1 MAKRFT
7 ENAQKII
14 LIAQEE
20 AKRLNHDYVGTEHIL
35 LGLSAIDG
43 TVSHK
48 ILSGMGVTFR
58 KVRQEIEKM
67 VGIGD
72 TIMLLGEIPFTPRAK
87 AVLEFSVEESQILGT
102 EHIGTEHI
110 LLGLIREEE
119 GMASKIL
126 ENLGLSLPA
135 LREAVLNFLG
145 NANPE
150 ELSEKNT
157 ESAQEI
163 NLSSFTSSEEK
174 TSKSGINKKSK
185 TPTLDEY
192 TRDLT
197 RLATQHKLD
206 PVIGREEEIER
217 VVQILARRTKN
228 NPVLIG
234 EPGVGKTA
242 IVEGLAQKI
251 ARGEISDLL
260 SGKRLLAL
268 DMASVIAGTKYR
280 GEFEQRLKNIID
292 EMAAAQ
298 DAIIFIDELHTI
310 IGAGAAEGSMDA
322 SNMLKPALARGEV
335 QCIGATTFDEY
346 RKYVETD
353 TALERR
359 FQPVVIEPP
368 DLEETVSILNGVRA
382 KYEQHHKV
390 KYTDGAV
397 RAAAAISD
405 RYISDRALPDKA
417 LDLFDEAGARAR
429 LKNAVLPP
437 EIKQK
442 QAEYNQAI
450 LEKDEAL
457 SNKEFEKA
465 AAAKDTEDRL
475 KAYIDNLK
483 AKWQE
488 EHAKNVPEVTEEDIA
503 LVASKW
509 TGIPVTR
516 LTQSE
521 TDKILHMEEHLHE
534 HIIGQ
539 DDAVRVVS
547 QAIRRNRTGLGNPH
561 RPIGGFLFL
570 GPTGV
575 GKTELAKSLATF
587 LFGDE
592 EAMIRLD
599 MSEYMEK
606 FAVSRLIGAPPGY
619 VGYEEGGQL
628 TEAVRRRPYSVV
640 VLDELEKAHP
650 DIYNIL
656 LQVLD
661 EGALS
666 DNLGH
671 KVSFKNCV
679 VIMTSNVG
687 AREITNKGSQLGF
700 AARQSEEE
708 EYQDM
713 RKNVMEEVKKTFN
726 PEFINRIDEIVVF
739 HSLSKDNIGAI
750 LDLALKEVDDK
761 LTEKELTLELTPEAK
776 DFLVE
781 KGFDVKFGARP
792 LLRTLQREL
801 EDPLAENILINQYAA
816 GTKIIVHFNK
826 ETGKLTFS
834 GAGTKSKRKQTAHI

>member
-1 MAKRFT
+1 MPKRFT

-35 LGLSAIDG
+35 LGLAAIDG
-43 TVSHK
+43 TVSNK
-48 ILSGMGVTFR
+48 ILTGLGVTFR
-58 KVRQEIEKM
+58 KVRLEIEKM

-87 AVLEFSVEESQILGT
+87 KVLEFSVEESQLLGT
-102 EHIGTEHI
+102 QHIGTEHI

-119 GMASKIL
+119 GMACKIL
-126 ENLGLSLPA
+126 ENLGLNLTHVRDSI
-135 LREAVLNFLG
+135 LNYIGDAEPGDLTEDLS
-145 NANPE
+145 ADNPE
-150 ELSEKNT
+150 ETARETSR
-157 ESAQEI
+157 SAQ
-163 NLSSFTSSEEK
+163 TK
-174 TSKSGINKKSK
+174 KKSK

-197 RLATQHKLD
+197 ALAKNNALD
-206 PVIGREEEIER
+206 PVIGRDEEIER
-217 VVQILARRTKN
+217 LVQILARRTKN
-228 NPVLIG
+228 NPVLLG

-251 ARGEISDLL
+251 ARGEISDVLN
-260 SGKRLLAL
+260 GKRLLAL
-268 DMASVIAGTKYR
+268 DLASVVAGTKYR

-292 EMAAAQ
+292 EIAAAK

-310 IGAGAAEGSMDA
+310 IGAGAAEGSIDA

-346 RKYVETD
+346 RKYIETD

-359 FQPVVIEPP
+359 FQPITVDPP
-368 DLEETVSILNGVRA
+368 DVEQTITILKGIRA

-390 KYTDGAV
+390 KYADDAL
-397 RAAAAISD
+397 RAAAAIAD
-405 RYISDRALPDKA
+405 RYITDRAMPDKA
-417 LDLFDEAGARAR
+417 IDLFDEAGARAR

-437 EIKQK
+437 EIKEKQK
-442 QAEYNQAI
+442 EYNQAVE
-450 LEKDEAL
+450 EKDQAL
-457 SNKEFEKA
+457 ANKEFEKA
-465 AAAKDTEDRL
+465 AEAKDTEDRL
-475 KAYIDNLK
+475 KNYIDHLK
-483 AKWQE
+483 KKWQE
-488 EHAKNVPEVTEEDIA
+488 EREQKQPEVTKEDIA

-534 HIIGQ
+534 RIIGQ
-539 DDAVRVVS
+539 EEAVRAVS
-547 QAIRRNRTGLGNPH
+547 QAIRRNRTGLGNPN

-575 GKTELAKSLATF
+575 GKTELAKSLASF

-592 EAMIRLD
+592 DAMIRLD

-661 EGALS
+661 EGYLS
-666 DNLGH
+666 DTLGH

-687 AREITNKGSQLGF
+687 AREITNKGSNLGF
-700 AARQSEEE
+700 AAKTTEEQQ
-708 EYQDM
+708 YQDM
-713 RKNVMEEVKKTFN
+713 RQGVMDEVKKTFN

-739 HSLSKDNIGAI
+739 HALTKENIAQI
-750 LDLALKEVDDK
+750 LDLALEEVDDK
-761 LTEKELTLELTPEAK
+761 LANKELELELTDSAK
-776 DFLVE
+776 NYLIE
-781 KGFDVKFGARP
+781 RGFDAKYGARP

-801 EDPLAENILINQYAA
+801 EDPLAENILTSRYAP
-816 GTKIIVHFNK
+816 GTVIRVDLNK
-826 ETGKLTFS
+826 DTQKLTFS
-834 GAGTKSKRKQTAHI
+834 NAASKPKNAVAI

>member
-1 MAKRFT
+1 MPKRFT

-35 LGLSAIDG
+35 LGLAAIDG
-43 TVSHK
+43 TVSNK
-48 ILSGMGVTFR
+48 ILTGLGVTFR
-58 KVRQEIEKM
+58 KVRLEIEKM

-87 AVLEFSVEESQILGT
+87 KVLEFSVEESQLLGM

-119 GMASKIL
+119 GMACKIL
-126 ENLGLSLPA
+126 ENLGLNLTHVRDSILNYIGDAEPGDLTEDLSSA
-135 LREAVLNFLG
+135 NAEDTVRETNR
-145 NANPE
+145 
-150 ELSEKNT
+150 
-157 ESAQEI
+157 SAQ
-163 NLSSFTSSEEK
+163 TK
-174 TSKSGINKKSK
+174 KKSK

-197 RLATQHKLD
+197 ALAKNNALD

-217 VVQILARRTKN
+217 LVQILARRTKN
-228 NPVLIG
+228 NPVLLG

-251 ARGEISDLL
+251 ARGEISDVLN
-260 SGKRLLAL
+260 GKRLLAL
-268 DMASVIAGTKYR
+268 DLASVVAGTKYR

-292 EMAAAQ
+292 EIAAAK

-310 IGAGAAEGSMDA
+310 IGAGAAEGSIDA

-346 RKYVETD
+346 RKYIETD

-359 FQPVVIEPP
+359 FQPITVDPP
-368 DLEETVSILNGVRA
+368 DVEQTITILKGIRA

-390 KYTDGAV
+390 KYTNDALQ
-397 RAAAAISD
+397 AAAAIAD
-405 RYISDRALPDKA
+405 RYITDRAMPDKA
-417 LDLFDEAGARAR
+417 NDLFDEAGARAR

-437 EIKQK
+437 EITEKQK
-442 QAEYNQAI
+442 EYAQAVE
-450 LEKDEAL
+450 EKDQAL
-457 SNKEFEKA
+457 ANKEFEKA

-475 KAYIDNLK
+475 KNYIDHLK
-483 AKWQE
+483 KKWQE
-488 EHAKNVPEVTEEDIA
+488 EREQKQPEVTKEDIA

-534 HIIGQ
+534 RIIGQ
-539 DDAVRVVS
+539 EEAVRAVS
-547 QAIRRNRTGLGNPH
+547 QAIRRNRTGLGNPN

-575 GKTELAKSLATF
+575 GKTELAKSLASF

-592 EAMIRLD
+592 DAMIRLD

-661 EGALS
+661 EGYLS
-666 DNLGH
+666 DTLGH

-687 AREITNKGSQLGF
+687 AREITNKGSNLGF
-700 AARQSEEE
+700 AAKTTEEQQ
-708 EYQDM
+708 YQDM
-713 RKNVMEEVKKTFN
+713 RQGVMDEVKKTFN

-739 HSLSKDNIGAI
+739 HALTKENIAQI
-750 LDLALKEVDDK
+750 LDLALEEVDDK
-761 LTEKELTLELTPEAK
+761 LANKELELELTDSAK
-776 DFLVE
+776 NYLIE
-781 KGFDVKFGARP
+781 RGFDAKYGARP

-801 EDPLAENILINQYAA
+801 EDPLAENILISRYAP
-816 GTKIIVHFNK
+816 GTVIRVDLNK
-826 ETGKLTFS
+826 DTQKLTFS
-834 GAGTKSKRKQTAHI
+834 NAASKPKNAVAI

>member
-7 ENAQKII
+7 ENAQKVI
-14 LIAQEE
+14 LVAQEE

-35 LGLSAIDG
+35 LGLSALEG
-43 TVSHK
+43 TVSNK
-48 ILSGMGVTFR
+48 ILSGLGVTFR

-72 TIMLLGEIPFTPRAK
+72 AIMLLGEIPFTPRAK
-87 AVLEFSVEESQILGT
+87 KVLEFAVEESQLLDT
-102 EHIGTEHI
+102 DHIGTEHI

-119 GMASKIL
+119 GMAGKIL
-126 ENLGLSLPA
+126 ENLGLRLDTV
-135 LREAVLNFLG
+135 RDTVLNYIGDADEAINEDAPL
-145 NANPE
+145 PKDL
-150 ELSEKNT
+150 ELNL
-157 ESAQEI
+157 AQRRQET
-163 NLSSFTSSEEK
+163 NE
-174 TSKSGINKKSK
+174 KKSK

-197 RLATQHKLD
+197 KLAAQHRLD

-217 VVQILARRTKN
+217 LVQILARRTKN

-251 ARGEISDLL
+251 ASGEISDVL
-260 SGKRLLAL
+260 SNKRLLAL
-268 DMASVIAGTKYR
+268 DLASVVAGTKYR

-292 EMAAAQ
+292 ELAASQ
-298 DAIIFIDELHTI
+298 DAIVFIDELHTI
-310 IGAGAAEGSMDA
+310 IGAGAAEGSIDA

-346 RKYVETD
+346 RKYIEAD

-359 FQPVVIEPP
+359 FQPVVADPP
-368 DLEETVSILNGVRA
+368 DVDETIAILKGVRA
-382 KYEQHHKV
+382 KYEAHHKV
-390 KYTDGAV
+390 HYTDGAI
-397 RAAAAISD
+397 RAAATLAD
-405 RYISDRALPDKA
+405 RYITDRAMPDKA
-417 LDLFDEAGARAR
+417 LDLFDEAGARTR
-429 LKNAVLPP
+429 LKNATLPP

-442 QAEYNQAI
+442 QQEYNQAVQ
-450 LEKDEAL
+450 EKDEAL

-465 AAAKDTEDRL
+465 SAAKDTEARL
-475 KAYIDNLK
+475 KDYIEILK
-483 AKWQE
+483 QE
-488 EHAKNVPEVTEEDIA
+488 WHKKHDREVPQVTEEDIA

-521 TDKILHMEEHLHE
+521 TDKILHMEQHLHE
-534 HIIGQ
+534 RIIGQ
-539 DDAVRVVS
+539 DDAVRAVS

-592 EAMIRLD
+592 DAMIRLD

-679 VIMTSNVG
+679 IIMTSNVG
-687 AREITNKGSQLGF
+687 AREITNKGNTLGF
-700 AARQSEEE
+700 AAQHSPEE
-708 EYQDM
+708 EYRDM

-739 HSLSKDNIGAI
+739 HSLSKENIGAI

-761 LTEKELTLELTPEAK
+761 LAERELALELTPAAK

-801 EDPLAENILINQYAA
+801 EDPLAENILVNRYPAH
-816 GTKIIVHFNK
+816 TKIIVDFNK
-826 ETGKLTFS
+826 DAENLSFR
-834 GAGTKSKRKQTAHI
+834 GAAVEQKTPVTI

>member
-1 MAKRFT
+1 MVKRFT

-48 ILSGMGVTFR
+48 VLSGLGVTFR

-67 VGIGD
+67 VGVGD

-87 AVLEFSVEESQILGT
+87 AVLEYSVEESQILGT
-102 EHIGTEHI
+102 DHIGTEHV
-110 LLGLIREEE
+110 LLGLVREEE

-126 ENLGLSLPA
+126 ENLGLTLDMV
-135 LREAVLNFLG
+135 RDGVLDFLG
-145 NANPE
+145 NATPE
-150 ELSEKNT
+150 DLAEK
-157 ESAQEI
+157 SIHGPQEI
-163 NLSSFTSSEEK
+163 NLTAAKQEEK
-174 TSKSGINKKSK
+174 VVAPAAQKSK

-197 RLATQHKLD
+197 RLAAQQKLD

-280 GEFEQRLKNIID
+280 GEFEQRLKTIID
-292 EMAAAQ
+292 ELSAAQ

-310 IGAGAAEGSMDA
+310 IGAGAAEGSIDA

-359 FQPVVIEPP
+359 FQPVVVDPP
-368 DLEETVSILNGVRA
+368 DLEETISILQGIRP
-382 KYEQHHKV
+382 KYEQYHKV
-390 KYTDGAV
+390 TYEDSAI

-405 RYISDRALPDKA
+405 RYITDRSLPDKA

-442 QAEYNQAI
+442 QAAYNQAI
-450 LEKDEAL
+450 LDKEEAMGK
-457 SNKEFEKA
+457 KEFEKA
-465 AAAKDTEDRL
+465 AAAKETEDRL
-475 KAYIDNLK
+475 KAELEQLK
-483 AKWQE
+483 QKWQE
-488 EHAKNVPEVTEEDIA
+488 EKEKNVPQVTEEDIA

-516 LTQSE
+516 MTQSE
-521 TDKILHMEEHLHE
+521 TDKILHMEELLHE
-534 HIIGQ
+534 RIIGQ

-739 HSLSKDNIGAI
+739 HSLTKENIGNI
-750 LDLALKEVDDK
+750 LDLALKEVDEK
-761 LTEKELTLELTPEAK
+761 LAEKGMTLQLTAAAK
-776 DFLVE
+776 DFLIE

-801 EDPLAENILINQYAA
+801 EDPLAEHILVSRYAA
-816 GTKIIVHFNK
+816 GTKIMVDFNK
-826 ETGKLTFS
+826 ETGKLTFA
-834 GAGTKSKRKQTAHI
+834 GAGIKSKTKQTANV

>member
-48 ILSGMGVTFR
+48 ILSGLGVTFR

-110 LLGLIREEE
+110 LLGLIHEEE
-119 GMASKIL
+119 GMAGKIL

-135 LREAVLNFLG
+135 IREAVLTFLG
-145 NANPE
+145 NANADD
-150 ELSEKNT
+150 LAEKNT
-157 ESAQEI
+157 AAAQEI
-163 NLSSFTSSEEK
+163 NLAPFAKQENK
-174 TSKSGINKKSK
+174 TNTNKKSK

-197 RLATQHKLD
+197 QLAAQHKLD

-368 DLEETVSILNGVRA
+368 DVDETVAILKGVRA
-382 KYEQHHKV
+382 KYETHHKV
-390 KYTDGAV
+390 KYTDGAIM
-397 RAAAAISD
+397 AAASISD

-429 LKNAVLPP
+429 LKNSILPP

-457 SNKEFEKA
+457 ANKEFEKA

-475 KAYIDNLK
+475 KNYIDHLK
-483 AKWQE
+483 EEWQK
-488 EHAKNVPEVTEEDIA
+488 EHGKTVPEVTEEDIA

-516 LTQSE
+516 MTQSE
-521 TDKILHMEEHLHE
+521 TEKILHMEELLHE
-534 HIIGQ
+534 RIIGQ

-547 QAIRRNRTGLGNPH
+547 QAIRRNRTGLGNPN

-575 GKTELAKSLATF
+575 GKTELAKSLAMF

-592 EAMIRLD
+592 DAMIRLD

-679 VIMTSNVG
+679 IIMTSNVG

-700 AARQSEEE
+700 AARQSAED

-713 RKNVMEEVKKTFN
+713 RQNVMDEVKKTFN

-739 HSLSKDNIGAI
+739 HSLNKENIGAI
-750 LDLALKEVDDK
+750 LDLGLKEVSRKLADK
-761 LTEKELTLELTPEAK
+761 QLTLELTQAAK

-781 KGFDVKFGARP
+781 RGFDEKFGARP

-801 EDPLAENILINQYAA
+801 EDPLAENILKSHYAA
-816 GTKIIVHFNK
+816 GTKIIVDLDK
-826 ETGKLTFS
+826 DARKLSFA
-834 GAGTKSKRKQTAHI
+834 GAKVKRKQPVNA

>member
-35 LGLSAIDG
+35 LGLTSLDG
-43 TVSHK
+43 TVSNK
-48 ILSGMGVTFR
+48 ILSSLGITFR
-58 KVRQEIEKM
+58 KVRLEIEKM
-67 VGIGD
+67 VGVGD
-72 TIMLLGEIPFTPRAK
+72 AVMLLGEIPFTPRAK
-87 AVLEFSVEESQILGT
+87 KVLEFAVEESQSLGT

-110 LLGLIREEE
+110 LLGLVREEE
-119 GMASKIL
+119 GMAGTIL
-126 ENLGLSLPA
+126 QNLNVTLNA
-135 LREAVLNFLG
+135 VRESTLNFLEG
-145 NANPE
+145 AQPADLKEEISHSHFEPE
-150 ELSEKNT
+150 EEDDEEEEEDFSAVSPEKP
-157 ESAQEI
+157 A
-163 NLSSFTSSEEK
+163 
-174 TSKSGINKKSK
+174 KSK

-197 RLATQHKLD
+197 ALAEKGALD
-206 PVIGREEEIER
+206 PVIGREDEIER
-217 VVQILARRTKN
+217 LVQILARRTKN

-242 IVEGLAQKI
+242 IVEGLAQKM
-251 ARGEISDLL
+251 AAGDISDVL
-260 SGKRLLAL
+260 SGKRLLGL
-268 DMASVIAGTKYR
+268 DLASVVAGTKYR

-292 EMAAAQ
+292 EAAS
-298 DAIIFIDELHTI
+298 DGNSIIFIDELHTL

-322 SNMLKPALARGEV
+322 SNMLKPALARGEI

-346 RKYVETD
+346 RKYIESD
-353 TALERR
+353 TAFERR
-359 FQPVVIEPP
+359 FQPVTVEPP
-368 DLEETVSILNGVRA
+368 DVEQTITILTGIRP
-382 KYEQHHKV
+382 KFEDHHKV
-390 KYTDGAV
+390 FFTDEAV
-397 RAAAAISD
+397 RAAATIAD
-405 RYISDRALPDKA
+405 RYITDRAMPDKA
-417 LDLFDEAGARAR
+417 IDLFDEAGARAR
-429 LKNAVLPP
+429 LKNSAMPADVRDQQRKYQAAV
-437 EIKQK
+437 
-442 QAEYNQAI
+442 AEKENAI
-450 LEKDEAL
+450 RK
-457 SNKEFEKA
+457 KEFEKA
-465 AAAKDTEDRL
+465 AQL
-475 KAYIDNLK
+475 KNEEETLK
-483 AKWQE
+483 KQLDELKTKWQE
-488 EHAKNVPEVTEEDIA
+488 ERNARRVEVTEEDIA
-503 LVASKW
+503 IVASKW

-521 TDKILHMEEHLHE
+521 TDKILHMEEHLHKR
-534 HIIGQ
+534 IIGQ
-539 DDAVRVVS
+539 EEAVRAIS
-547 QAIRRNRTGLGNPH
+547 QSIRRNRTGLGNPH

-661 EGALS
+661 EGALT

-679 VIMTSNVG
+679 IIMTSNVG
-687 AREITNKGSQLGF
+687 AREITNKGNSLGF
-700 AARQSEEE
+700 TATASAEQQHAEMRQH
-708 EYQDM
+708 
-713 RKNVMEEVKKTFN
+713 VMDEVKKTFN

-739 HSLSKDNIGAI
+739 HSLGKQHIAEI
-750 LDLALKEVDDK
+750 LDLLLGKVESKLDDRG
-761 LTEKELTLELTPEAK
+761 LTLQLTQEAK
-776 DFLVE
+776 DFLIAQ
-781 KGFDVKFGARP
+781 GFDEKYGARP
-792 LLRTLQREL
+792 LLRTLQRLL
-801 EDPLAENILINQYAA
+801 EDPLAENILLNQYPA
-816 GTKIIVHFNK
+816 GTQIIVNLEK
-826 ETGKLTFS
+826 ETNRLSF
-834 GAGTKSKRKQTAHI
+834 ACAAVQEPAAA

>member
-48 ILSGMGVTFR
+48 VLSGLGITFR

-87 AVLEFSVEESQILGT
+87 AVLEFSVEESQVLGT

-110 LLGLIREEE
+110 LLGLVREEE
-119 GMASKIL
+119 GMAAKIL
-126 ENLGLSLPA
+126 ENLGQKLSSV
-135 LREAVLNFLG
+135 REAVLTFLG
-145 NANPE
+145 NASE
-150 ELSEKNT
+150 EDIAEKST
-157 ESAQEI
+157 ETSQEI
-163 NLSSFTSSEEK
+163 NMPSWAKSDEK
-174 TSKSGINKKSK
+174 PANKSNKKSK

-197 RLATQHKLD
+197 RLAAQHKLD

-242 IVEGLAQKI
+242 IVEGLAEKI

-260 SGKRLLAL
+260 AGKRLLAL

-292 EMAAAQ
+292 EMAEAQ

-368 DLEETVSILNGVRA
+368 DVEETISILKGVRA
-382 KYEQHHKV
+382 KYEEHHKV
-390 KYTDGAV
+390 KFTDDAI

-405 RYISDRALPDKA
+405 RYISDRVLPDKA

-429 LKNAVLPP
+429 LKHAILPP
-437 EIKQK
+437 EIRQK
-442 QAEYNQAI
+442 QAEYNQAV
-450 LEKDEAL
+450 LEKEEAL
-457 SNKEFEKA
+457 SRKEFEKA
-465 AAAKDTEDRL
+465 AAAKDTEERL
-475 KAYIDNLK
+475 KEYIDHLK
-483 AKWQE
+483 KEWQE
-488 EHAKNVPEVTEEDIA
+488 KNANNVPEVTQEDIA

-516 LTQSE
+516 MTQSE
-521 TDKILHMEEHLHE
+521 TDKILHMEERLHE
-534 HIIGQ
+534 RIIGQ

-547 QAIRRNRTGLGNPH
+547 QAIRRNRTGLGNPN

-575 GKTELAKSLATF
+575 GKTELAKSLAMF

-679 VIMTSNVG
+679 IIMTSNVG
-687 AREITNKGSQLGF
+687 AREITNKGNQLGF
-700 AARQSEEE
+700 AAHQSAEQD
-708 EYQDM
+708 YQDM
-713 RKNVMEEVKKTFN
+713 RQNVMDEVKKTFN

-739 HSLSKDNIGAI
+739 HALSRENIGAI
-750 LDLALKEVDDK
+750 LDLALKEVNDK
-761 LTEKELTLELTPEAK
+761 LAEKELSLELTEDAK
-776 DFLVE
+776 NFLVE
-781 KGFDVKFGARP
+781 KGFDEKFGARP
-792 LLRTLQREL
+792 LLRTIQREL
-801 EDPLAENILINQYAA
+801 EDPLAENILVSRYPAH
-816 GTKIIVHFNK
+816 TKIVVNFNK
-826 ETGKLTFS
+826 ETRQLTFA
-834 GAGTKSKRKQTAHI
+834 GAKTKELVNA

>member
-1 MAKRFT
+1 MPKRFT

-35 LGLSAIDG
+35 LGLAAIDG
-43 TVSHK
+43 TVSNK
-48 ILSGMGVTFR
+48 ILTGLGVTFR
-58 KVRQEIEKM
+58 KVRLEIEKM

-87 AVLEFSVEESQILGT
+87 KVLEFSVEESQLLGT
-102 EHIGTEHI
+102 QHIGTEHI

-119 GMASKIL
+119 GMACKIL
-126 ENLGLSLPA
+126 ENLGLNLTHVRDSI
-135 LREAVLNFLG
+135 LNYIGDAEPGDLTEDLS
-145 NANPE
+145 ADNPE
-150 ELSEKNT
+150 ETARETSR
-157 ESAQEI
+157 SAQ
-163 NLSSFTSSEEK
+163 TK
-174 TSKSGINKKSK
+174 KKSK

-197 RLATQHKLD
+197 VLAKNNALD
-206 PVIGREEEIER
+206 PVIGRDEEIER
-217 VVQILARRTKN
+217 LVQILARRTKN
-228 NPVLIG
+228 NPVLLG

-251 ARGEISDLL
+251 ARGEISDVLN
-260 SGKRLLAL
+260 GKRLLAL
-268 DMASVIAGTKYR
+268 DLASVVAGTKYR

-292 EMAAAQ
+292 EIAAAK

-310 IGAGAAEGSMDA
+310 IGAGAAEGSIDA

-346 RKYVETD
+346 RKYIETD

-359 FQPVVIEPP
+359 FQPITVDPP
-368 DLEETVSILNGVRA
+368 DVEQTITILKGIRA

-390 KYTDGAV
+390 KYADDAL
-397 RAAAAISD
+397 RAAAAIAD
-405 RYISDRALPDKA
+405 RYITDRAMPDKA
-417 LDLFDEAGARAR
+417 IDLFDEAGARAR

-437 EIKQK
+437 EIKEKQK
-442 QAEYNQAI
+442 EYNQAVE
-450 LEKDEAL
+450 EKDQAL
-457 SNKEFEKA
+457 ANKEFEKA

-475 KAYIDNLK
+475 KNYIDHLK
-483 AKWQE
+483 KKWQE
-488 EHAKNVPEVTEEDIA
+488 EREQKQPEVTKEDIA

-534 HIIGQ
+534 RIIGQ
-539 DDAVRVVS
+539 EEAVRAVS
-547 QAIRRNRTGLGNPH
+547 QAIRRNRTGLGNPN

-575 GKTELAKSLATF
+575 GKTELAKSLASF

-592 EAMIRLD
+592 DAMIRLD

-661 EGALS
+661 EGYLS
-666 DNLGH
+666 DTLGH

-687 AREITNKGSQLGF
+687 AREITNKGSNLGF
-700 AARQSEEE
+700 AAKTTEEQQ
-708 EYQDM
+708 YQDM
-713 RKNVMEEVKKTFN
+713 RQGVMDEVKKTFN

-739 HSLSKDNIGAI
+739 HALTKENIAQI
-750 LDLALKEVDDK
+750 LDLALEEVDDK
-761 LTEKELTLELTPEAK
+761 LANKELELELTDSAK
-776 DFLVE
+776 NYLIE
-781 KGFDVKFGARP
+781 RGFDAKYGARP

-801 EDPLAENILINQYAA
+801 EDPLAENILTSRYAP
-816 GTKIIVHFNK
+816 GTVIRVDLNK
-826 ETGKLTFS
+826 DTQKLTFS
-834 GAGTKSKRKQTAHI
+834 NAASKPKNAVAI

>member
-48 ILSGMGVTFR
+48 ILSGLGVTFR

-110 LLGLIREEE
+110 LLGLIHEEE
-119 GMASKIL
+119 GMAGKIL

-135 LREAVLNFLG
+135 IREAVLTFLG
-145 NANPE
+145 NANAD
-150 ELSEKNT
+150 ELAEKNT
-157 ESAQEI
+157 GAPQEI
-163 NLSSFTSSEEK
+163 NLAPFAKQETK
-174 TSKSGINKKSK
+174 AANANKKSK

-197 RLATQHKLD
+197 QLAAQHKLD

-292 EMAAAQ
+292 EMAASQ

-368 DLEETVSILNGVRA
+368 DVNETVAILKGVRA
-382 KYEQHHKV
+382 KYETHHKV
-390 KYTDGAV
+390 KYTDGAIM
-397 RAAAAISD
+397 AAASISD

-429 LKNAVLPP
+429 LKNSILPP

-442 QAEYNQAI
+442 QAEYNQAV

-457 SNKEFEKA
+457 ANKEFEKA

-475 KAYIDNLK
+475 KNYIDHLK
-483 AKWQE
+483 EEWQE
-488 EHAKNVPEVTEEDIA
+488 KHGKTVPEVTEEDIA

-516 LTQSE
+516 MTQSE
-521 TDKILHMEEHLHE
+521 TEKILHMEELLHE
-534 HIIGQ
+534 RIIGQ

-547 QAIRRNRTGLGNPH
+547 QAIRRNRTGLGNPN

-575 GKTELAKSLATF
+575 GKTELAKSLAMF

-592 EAMIRLD
+592 DAMIRLD

-679 VIMTSNVG
+679 IIMTSNVG

-700 AARQSEEE
+700 AAHQSAED

-713 RKNVMEEVKKTFN
+713 RQNVMDEVKKTFN

-739 HSLSKDNIGAI
+739 HSLNKENIGAI
-750 LDLALKEVDDK
+750 LNLGLKEVGRKLEDK
-761 LTEKELTLELTPEAK
+761 QLTIELTQAAK

-781 KGFDVKFGARP
+781 RGFDEKFGARP

-801 EDPLAENILINQYAA
+801 EDPLAENILKSHYAA
-816 GTKIIVHFNK
+816 GTKIIVDLD
-826 ETGKLTFS
+826 TDTRKLSFA
-834 GAGTKSKRKQTAHI
+834 GAKAKRKQPVNA

>member
-1 MAKRFT
+1 
-7 ENAQKII
+7 
-14 LIAQEE
+14 
-20 AKRLNHDYVGTEHIL
+20 
-35 LGLSAIDG
+35 
-43 TVSHK
+43 
-48 ILSGMGVTFR
+48 
-58 KVRQEIEKM
+58 
-67 VGIGD
+67 
-72 TIMLLGEIPFTPRAK
+72 
-87 AVLEFSVEESQILGT
+87 
-102 EHIGTEHI
+102 
-110 LLGLIREEE
+110 
-119 GMASKIL
+119 
-126 ENLGLSLPA
+126 LP
-135 LREAVLNFLG
+135 
-145 NANPE
+145 
-150 ELSEKNT
+150 
-157 ESAQEI
+157 QEI
-163 NLSSFTSSEEK
+163 NLNSVPK
-174 TSKSGINKKSK
+174 NARPADLKKKSK

-197 RLATQHKLD
+197 LLAAQNKLD

-217 VVQILARRTKN
+217 IVQILARRTKN

-251 ARGEISDLL
+251 ARGEISDVL
-260 SGKRLLAL
+260 SGKRLLGL
-268 DMASVIAGTKYR
+268 DLASVIAGTKYR

-292 EMAAAQ
+292 ELAASQ

-310 IGAGAAEGSMDA
+310 IGAGAAEGSIDA

-346 RKYVETD
+346 RKYIEAD

-359 FQPVVIEPP
+359 FQPVVADPP
-368 DLEETVSILNGVRA
+368 DVEGTITILKGVRG
-382 KYEQHHKV
+382 KYETHHKV

-397 RAAAAISD
+397 RAAAAIAD
-405 RYISDRALPDKA
+405 RYITDRAMPDKA
-417 LDLFDEAGARAR
+417 VDLFDEAGARAR
-429 LKNAVLPP
+429 FKNAILPP

-442 QAEYNQAI
+442 QAEYNQAMQ
-450 LEKDEAL
+450 EKEEAM
-457 SNKEFEKA
+457 SQKEFEKA
-465 AAAKDTEDRL
+465 AAAKDTEERL
-475 KAYIDNLK
+475 KAYIDHLK
-483 AKWQE
+483 QKWQE
-488 EHAKNVPEVTEEDIA
+488 ERSKQVPEVTEEDIA

-521 TDKILHMEEHLHE
+521 TDKILHMEEQLHE
-534 HIIGQ
+534 RIIGQ
-539 DDAVRVVS
+539 DDAVKAIS
-547 QAIRRNRTGLGNPH
+547 QAIRRNRTGLGNPN

-592 EAMIRLD
+592 DAMIRLD

-661 EGALS
+661 EGSLS

-700 AARQSEEE
+700 AAKQSEEE
-708 EYQDM
+708 EYKDM
-713 RKNVMEEVKKTFN
+713 RINVMEEVKKTFN
-726 PEFINRIDEIVVF
+726 QEFINRIDEIVVF
-739 HSLSKDNIGAI
+739 HSLSKQHIGQI
-750 LDLALKEVDDK
+750 LDLALKEVDEK
-761 LTEKELTLELTPEAK
+761 LAEKELSLQLTPEAK
-776 DFLVE
+776 EFLVE

-801 EDPLAENILINQYAA
+801 EDPLAENILINRYPA
-816 GTKIIVHFNK
+816 GAQIIVHLDK
-826 ETGKLTFS
+826 DAGKLTFS
-834 GAGTKSKRKQTAHI
+834 GQTVDKKETVTL

>member
-35 LGLSAIDG
+35 LGLSAIEG
-43 TVSHK
+43 TVSNK
-48 ILSGMGVTFR
+48 ILTGLGVTFR
-58 KVRQEIEKM
+58 KVRLEIEKM

-87 AVLEFSVEESQILGT
+87 KVLEFSVEESQMLGT

-119 GMASKIL
+119 GMAGRIL
-126 ENLGLSLPA
+126 ENLGLKLDTV
-135 LREAVLNFLG
+135 RDAVLNFIGDAEPSDL
-145 NANPE
+145 
-150 ELSEKNT
+150 T
-157 ESAQEI
+157 EDIADIPQEI
-163 NLSSFTSSEEK
+163 NLNAAPKRTREQAD
-174 TSKSGINKKSK
+174 KKPTK

-197 RLATQHKLD
+197 KLAAKNQLD

-217 VVQILARRTKN
+217 LVQILARRTKN

-242 IVEGLAQKI
+242 IVEGLAQKM
-251 ARGEISDLL
+251 ARGEISDIL
-260 SGKRLLAL
+260 SNKRLLAL
-268 DMASVIAGTKYR
+268 DLASVIAGTKYR

-292 EMAAAQ
+292 EMAAAK

-310 IGAGAAEGSMDA
+310 IGAGAAEGSIDA

-346 RKYVETD
+346 RKYIEAD

-359 FQPVVIEPP
+359 FQPVVADPP
-368 DLEETVSILNGVRA
+368 DVDETITILQGIRS

-390 KYTDGAV
+390 KYTDGAL
-397 RAAAAISD
+397 RAAASIAD
-405 RYISDRALPDKA
+405 RYITDRAMPDKA
-417 LDLFDEAGARAR
+417 IDLFDEAGARAR
-429 LKNAVLPP
+429 LKNATLPP

-442 QAEYNQAI
+442 QLEYNQAVQ
-450 LEKDEAL
+450 EKDEAL
-457 SNKEFEKA
+457 ANKEFEKA
-465 AAAKDTEDRL
+465 AAAKDTEERL
-475 KAYIDNLK
+475 RAYVEHLK
-483 AKWQE
+483 QKWHDKHDKE
-488 EHAKNVPEVTEEDIA
+488 VPEVTEEDIA

-521 TDKILHMEEHLHE
+521 TEKILHMEEHLHE
-534 HIIGQ
+534 RIIGQ
-539 DDAVRVVS
+539 DDAVKAVS
-547 QAIRRNRTGLGNPH
+547 LAIRRNRTGLGNPH

-575 GKTELAKSLATF
+575 GKTELAKSLAMF

-592 EAMIRLD
+592 DAMIRLD

-661 EGALS
+661 EGSLS

-687 AREITNKGSQLGF
+687 AREITNKGNTLGF
-700 AARQSEEE
+700 AAHQTEEQ

-739 HSLSKDNIGAI
+739 HSLSKENIGQI
-750 LDLALKEVDDK
+750 LDLALKEVDAK
-761 LTEKELTLELTPEAK
+761 LEERELTLKLTDAAK
-776 DFLVE
+776 NFLVE
-781 KGFDVKFGARP
+781 KGFDIKFGARP

-801 EDPLAENILINQYAA
+801 EDPLAENILVNQYPAH
-816 GTKIIVHFNK
+816 TEIIVDLDKNA
-826 ETGKLTFS
+826 GKLKFS
-834 GAGTKSKRKQTAHI
+834 GAAVKKKTAVAI

>member
-48 ILSGMGVTFR
+48 ILTGLGVTFR

-87 AVLEFSVEESQILGT
+87 KVLELSVEESQVLNT

-110 LLGLIREEE
+110 LLGLVREEE
-119 GMASKIL
+119 GMASRIL
-126 ENLGLSLPA
+126 ENLGLRLEVV
-135 LREAVLNFLG
+135 REAVISFLG
-145 NANPE
+145 EANE
-150 ELSEKNT
+150 DDLKEQTSELP
-157 ESAQEI
+157 QEI
-163 NLSSFTSSEEK
+163 NFDSLPKREQAPQDK
-174 TSKSGINKKSK
+174 KKSK

-197 RLATQHKLD
+197 RLAAQGKLD
-206 PVIGREEEIER
+206 PVIGREDEIER
-217 VVQILARRTKN
+217 IVQILARRSKN

-234 EPGVGKTA
+234 EPGVGKTS

-251 ARGEISDLL
+251 ARGEISDVLAN
-260 SGKRLLAL
+260 KRLLAL
-268 DMASVIAGTKYR
+268 DLASVVAGTKYR

-292 EMAAAQ
+292 ELSASK

-310 IGAGAAEGSMDA
+310 IGAGAAEGSIDA

-346 RKYVETD
+346 RKYIEAD

-359 FQPVVIEPP
+359 FQPVVADPP
-368 DLEETVSILNGVRA
+368 DVDQTITILKGVRSQ
-382 KYEQHHKV
+382 YEAHHKV
-390 KYTDGAV
+390 AYTDGAI
-397 RAAAAISD
+397 RAAAMIAD
-405 RYISDRALPDKA
+405 RYITDRAMPDKA

-442 QAEYNQAI
+442 QMELNQAVQ
-450 LEKDEAL
+450 EKEDAL
-457 SNKEFEKA
+457 SKKEFEKA
-465 AAAKDTEDRL
+465 ANAKETENRL
-475 KAYIDNLK
+475 KDYIAHLK
-483 AKWQE
+483 NKWQE
-488 EHAKNVPEVTEEDIA
+488 ERAKETPQVTEEDIA

-521 TDKILHMEEHLHE
+521 TEKILHMEEHLHKR
-534 HIIGQ
+534 IIGQ
-539 DDAVRVVS
+539 DDAVKVVS

-679 VIMTSNVG
+679 IIMTSNVG
-687 AREITNKGSQLGF
+687 AREITNKGNQLGF
-700 AARQSEEE
+700 AARQSAED
-708 EYQDM
+708 EYKDM
-713 RKNVMEEVKKTFN
+713 RQNVMEEVKKTFN

-739 HSLSKDNIGAI
+739 HSLGKEHIGKI
-750 LDLALKEVDDK
+750 LDLALKNVEDK
-761 LTEKELTLELTPEAK
+761 LTDKELTLELTPAAK
-776 DFLVE
+776 DYLVE

-801 EDPLAENILINQYAA
+801 EDPLAENILINHYAA
-816 GTKIIVHFNK
+816 GTKIMVDLDK
-826 ETGKLTFS
+826 QAGKLSFS
-834 GAGTKSKRKQTAHI
+834 GVATAKEAVRI

>member
-1 MAKRFT
+1 MPKRFT

-35 LGLSAIDG
+35 LGLAAIDG
-43 TVSHK
+43 TVSNK
-48 ILSGMGVTFR
+48 ILTGLGVTFR
-58 KVRQEIEKM
+58 KVRLEIEKM

-87 AVLEFSVEESQILGT
+87 KVLEFSVEESQLLGT
-102 EHIGTEHI
+102 QHIGTEHI

-119 GMASKIL
+119 GMACKIL
-126 ENLGLSLPA
+126 ENLGLNLTHVRDSI
-135 LREAVLNFLG
+135 LNYIGDAEPGDLTEDLS
-145 NANPE
+145 ADSPE
-150 ELSEKNT
+150 ETARETSR
-157 ESAQEI
+157 SAQ
-163 NLSSFTSSEEK
+163 TK
-174 TSKSGINKKSK
+174 KKSK

-197 RLATQHKLD
+197 ALAKNNALD
-206 PVIGREEEIER
+206 PVIGRDEEIER
-217 VVQILARRTKN
+217 LVQILARRTKN
-228 NPVLIG
+228 NPVLLG

-251 ARGEISDLL
+251 ARGEISDVLN
-260 SGKRLLAL
+260 GKRLLAL
-268 DMASVIAGTKYR
+268 DLASVVAGTKYR

-292 EMAAAQ
+292 EIAAAK

-310 IGAGAAEGSMDA
+310 IGAGAAEGSIDA

-346 RKYVETD
+346 RKYIETD

-359 FQPVVIEPP
+359 FQPITVDPP
-368 DLEETVSILNGVRA
+368 DVEQTITILKGIRA

-390 KYTDGAV
+390 KYADDAL
-397 RAAAAISD
+397 RAAAAIAD
-405 RYISDRALPDKA
+405 RYITDRAMPDKA
-417 LDLFDEAGARAR
+417 IDLFDEAGARAR

-437 EIKQK
+437 EIKEKQK
-442 QAEYNQAI
+442 EYNQAVE
-450 LEKDEAL
+450 EKDQAL
-457 SNKEFEKA
+457 ANKEFEKA

-475 KAYIDNLK
+475 KNYIDHLK
-483 AKWQE
+483 KKWQE
-488 EHAKNVPEVTEEDIA
+488 EREQKQPEVTKEDIA

-534 HIIGQ
+534 RIIGQ
-539 DDAVRVVS
+539 EEAVRAVS
-547 QAIRRNRTGLGNPH
+547 QAIRRNRTGLGNPN

-575 GKTELAKSLATF
+575 GKTELAKSLASF

-592 EAMIRLD
+592 DAMIRLD

-661 EGALS
+661 EGYLS
-666 DNLGH
+666 DTLGH

-687 AREITNKGSQLGF
+687 AREITNKGSNLGF
-700 AARQSEEE
+700 AAKTTEEQQ
-708 EYQDM
+708 YQDM
-713 RKNVMEEVKKTFN
+713 RQGVMDEVKKTFN

-739 HSLSKDNIGAI
+739 HALTKENIAQI
-750 LDLALKEVDDK
+750 LDLALEEVDDK
-761 LTEKELTLELTPEAK
+761 LANKELELELTDSAK
-776 DFLVE
+776 NYLIE
-781 KGFDVKFGARP
+781 RGFDAKYGARP

-801 EDPLAENILINQYAA
+801 EDPLAENILTSRYAP
-816 GTKIIVHFNK
+816 GTVIRVDLNK
-826 ETGKLTFS
+826 DTQKLTFS
-834 GAGTKSKRKQTAHI
+834 NAASKPKNAVAI

>member
-1 MAKRFT
+1 MPKRFT

-35 LGLSAIDG
+35 LGLAAIDG
-43 TVSHK
+43 TVSNK
-48 ILSGMGVTFR
+48 ILTGLGVTFR
-58 KVRQEIEKM
+58 KVRLEIEKM

-87 AVLEFSVEESQILGT
+87 KVLEFSVEESQLLGT
-102 EHIGTEHI
+102 QHIGTEHI

-119 GMASKIL
+119 GMACKIL
-126 ENLGLSLPA
+126 ENLGLNLTHVRDSI
-135 LREAVLNFLG
+135 LNYIGDAEPGDLTEDLS
-145 NANPE
+145 ADNPE
-150 ELSEKNT
+150 ETARETSR
-157 ESAQEI
+157 SAQ
-163 NLSSFTSSEEK
+163 TK
-174 TSKSGINKKSK
+174 KKSK

-197 RLATQHKLD
+197 ALAKNNALD
-206 PVIGREEEIER
+206 PVIGRDEEIER
-217 VVQILARRTKN
+217 LVQILARRTKN
-228 NPVLIG
+228 NPVLLG

-251 ARGEISDLL
+251 ARGEISDVLN
-260 SGKRLLAL
+260 GKRLLAL
-268 DMASVIAGTKYR
+268 DLASVVAGTKYR

-292 EMAAAQ
+292 EIAAAK

-310 IGAGAAEGSMDA
+310 IGAGAAEGSIDA

-346 RKYVETD
+346 RKYIETD

-359 FQPVVIEPP
+359 FQPITVDPP
-368 DLEETVSILNGVRA
+368 DVEQTITILKGIRA

-390 KYTDGAV
+390 KYADDAL
-397 RAAAAISD
+397 RAAAAIAD
-405 RYISDRALPDKA
+405 RYITDRAMPDKA
-417 LDLFDEAGARAR
+417 IDLFDEAGARAR

-437 EIKQK
+437 EIKEKQK
-442 QAEYNQAI
+442 EYNQAVE
-450 LEKDEAL
+450 EKDQAL
-457 SNKEFEKA
+457 ANKEFEKA

-475 KAYIDNLK
+475 KNYIDHLK
-483 AKWQE
+483 KKWQE
-488 EHAKNVPEVTEEDIA
+488 EREQKQPEVTKEDIA

-534 HIIGQ
+534 RIIGQ
-539 DDAVRVVS
+539 EEAVRAVS
-547 QAIRRNRTGLGNPH
+547 QAIRRNRTGLGNPN

-575 GKTELAKSLATF
+575 GKTELAKSLASF

-592 EAMIRLD
+592 DAMIRLD

-661 EGALS
+661 EGYLS
-666 DNLGH
+666 DTLGH

-687 AREITNKGSQLGF
+687 AREITNKGSNLGF
-700 AARQSEEE
+700 AAKTTEEQQ
-708 EYQDM
+708 YQDM
-713 RKNVMEEVKKTFN
+713 RQGVMDEVKKTFN

-739 HSLSKDNIGAI
+739 HALTKENIAQI
-750 LDLALKEVDDK
+750 LDLALEDVDDK
-761 LTEKELTLELTPEAK
+761 LANKELELELTDSAK
-776 DFLVE
+776 NYLIE
-781 KGFDVKFGARP
+781 RGFDAKYGARP

-801 EDPLAENILINQYAA
+801 EDPLAENILTSRYAP
-816 GTKIIVHFNK
+816 GTVIRVDLNK
-826 ETGKLTFS
+826 DTQKLTFS
-834 GAGTKSKRKQTAHI
+834 NAASKPKNAVAI

>member
-1 MAKRFT
+1 MPKRFT

-35 LGLSAIDG
+35 LGLCAIDG
-43 TVSHK
+43 TVSGK
-48 ILSGMGVTFR
+48 ILTGLGVTFR
-58 KVRQEIEKM
+58 KVRLEIEKM
-67 VGIGD
+67 IGIGD

-87 AVLEFSVEESQILGT
+87 KVLEFSVEESQMLAT
-102 EHIGTEHI
+102 EYIGTEHI

-119 GMASKIL
+119 GMACKIL
-126 ENLGLSLPA
+126 ENLGLNLNA
-135 LREAVLNFLG
+135 VRESVLNYIGDAEPGDLT
-145 NANPE
+145 E
-150 ELSEKNT
+150 DLSDLP
-157 ESAQEI
+157 QEM
-163 NLSSFTSSEEK
+163 NLSPREETRK
-174 TSKSGINKKSK
+174 AAPGKKKSK

-197 RLATQHKLD
+197 ALAKAGSLD

-217 VVQILARRTKN
+217 LVQILARRTKN
-228 NPVLIG
+228 NPVLLG

-251 ARGEISDLL
+251 AKGEISDVL

-268 DMASVIAGTKYR
+268 DLASVVAGTKYR

-292 EMAAAQ
+292 EIAAAQ

-310 IGAGAAEGSMDA
+310 IGAGAAEGSIDA

-346 RKYVETD
+346 RKYIETD

-359 FQPVVIEPP
+359 FQPITVDPP
-368 DLEETVSILNGVRA
+368 DIDETITILKGIRP

-390 KYTDGAV
+390 KYTDEALQ
-397 RAAAAISD
+397 AAASIAD
-405 RYISDRALPDKA
+405 RYITDRAMPDKA
-417 LDLFDEAGARAR
+417 IDLFDEAGARAR

-437 EIKQK
+437 EIKEKQK
-442 QAEYNQAI
+442 EYTQAVE
-450 LEKDEAL
+450 EKDEAL
-457 SNKEFEKA
+457 AKKEFEKA
-465 AAAKDTEDRL
+465 AAAKDTEERL
-475 KAYIDNLK
+475 KNYIEHLK
-483 AKWQE
+483 KKWQE
-488 EHAKNVPEVTEEDIA
+488 EREKKQPEVTQEDIA

-534 HIIGQ
+534 RIIGQ
-539 DDAVRVVS
+539 DEAVRAVS
-547 QAIRRNRTGLGNPH
+547 LAIRRNRTGLGNPH

-575 GKTELAKSLATF
+575 GKTELAKSLAMF

-592 EAMIRLD
+592 DAMIRLD

-661 EGALS
+661 EGSLS

-687 AREITNKGSQLGF
+687 AREITNKGSSLGF
-700 AARQSEEE
+700 AAQTTEEQQ
-708 EYQDM
+708 YQDM
-713 RKNVMEEVKKTFN
+713 RQGVMDEVKKTFN

-739 HSLSKDNIGAI
+739 HSLTKENIAKI

-761 LTEKELTLELTPEAK
+761 LAEKELTLQLTPAAK
-776 DFLVE
+776 EFLIE
-781 KGFDVKFGARP
+781 RGFDAKYGARP

-801 EDPLAENILINQYAA
+801 EDPLAENILVSRYAP
-816 GTKIIVHFNK
+816 GTVIRADLDASSN
-826 ETGKLTFS
+826 KLTFKN
-834 GAGTKSKRKQTAHI
+834 AAAPAKHAALI

>member
-1 MAKRFT
+1 MPKRFT

-35 LGLSAIDG
+35 LGLAAIDG
-43 TVSHK
+43 TVSNK
-48 ILSGMGVTFR
+48 ILTGLGVTFR
-58 KVRQEIEKM
+58 KVRLEIEKM

-87 AVLEFSVEESQILGT
+87 KVLEFSVEESQLLGT
-102 EHIGTEHI
+102 QHIGTEHI

-119 GMASKIL
+119 GMACKIL
-126 ENLGLSLPA
+126 ENLGLNLTHVRDSI
-135 LREAVLNFLG
+135 LNYIGDAEPGDLTEDLSTDS
-145 NANPE
+145 PE
-150 ELSEKNT
+150 ETTRETSR
-157 ESAQEI
+157 SAQ
-163 NLSSFTSSEEK
+163 TK
-174 TSKSGINKKSK
+174 KKSK

-197 RLATQHKLD
+197 ALAKNNALD
-206 PVIGREEEIER
+206 PVIGRDEEIER
-217 VVQILARRTKN
+217 LVQILARRTKN
-228 NPVLIG
+228 NPVLLG

-251 ARGEISDLL
+251 ARGEISDVLN
-260 SGKRLLAL
+260 GKRLLAL
-268 DMASVIAGTKYR
+268 DLASVVAGTKYR

-292 EMAAAQ
+292 EIAAAK

-310 IGAGAAEGSMDA
+310 IGAGAAEGSIDA

-346 RKYVETD
+346 RKYIETD

-359 FQPVVIEPP
+359 FQPITVDPP
-368 DLEETVSILNGVRA
+368 DVEQTITILKGIRA

-390 KYTDGAV
+390 KYADDAL
-397 RAAAAISD
+397 RAAAAIAD
-405 RYISDRALPDKA
+405 RYITDRAMPDKA
-417 LDLFDEAGARAR
+417 IDLFDEAGARAR

-437 EIKQK
+437 EIKEKQK
-442 QAEYNQAI
+442 EYNQAVE
-450 LEKDEAL
+450 EKDQAL
-457 SNKEFEKA
+457 ANKEFEKA

-475 KAYIDNLK
+475 KNYIDHLK
-483 AKWQE
+483 KKWQE
-488 EHAKNVPEVTEEDIA
+488 EREQKQPEVTTEDIA

-534 HIIGQ
+534 RIIGQ
-539 DDAVRVVS
+539 EEAVRAVS
-547 QAIRRNRTGLGNPH
+547 QAIRRNRTGLGNPN

-575 GKTELAKSLATF
+575 GKTELAKSLASF

-592 EAMIRLD
+592 DAMIRLD

-661 EGALS
+661 EGYLS
-666 DNLGH
+666 DTLGH

-687 AREITNKGSQLGF
+687 AREITNKGSNLGF
-700 AARQSEEE
+700 AAKTTEEQQ
-708 EYQDM
+708 YQDM
-713 RKNVMEEVKKTFN
+713 RQGVMDEVKKTFN

-739 HSLSKDNIGAI
+739 HALTKENIAQI
-750 LDLALKEVDDK
+750 LDLALEEVDDK
-761 LTEKELTLELTPEAK
+761 LANKELELELTDSAK
-776 DFLVE
+776 NFLIE
-781 KGFDVKFGARP
+781 RGFDAKYGARP

-801 EDPLAENILINQYAA
+801 EDPLAENILTSRYAP
-816 GTKIIVHFNK
+816 GTVIRVDLNK
-826 ETGKLTFS
+826 DTQKLTFS
-834 GAGTKSKRKQTAHI
+834 NAASKPKNAVAI

>member
-1 MAKRFT
+1 M
-7 ENAQKII
+7 
-14 LIAQEE
+14 
-20 AKRLNHDYVGTEHIL
+20 
-35 LGLSAIDG
+35 
-43 TVSHK
+43 
-48 ILSGMGVTFR
+48 
-58 KVRQEIEKM
+58 
-67 VGIGD
+67 
-72 TIMLLGEIPFTPRAK
+72 
-87 AVLEFSVEESQILGT
+87 
-102 EHIGTEHI
+102 
-110 LLGLIREEE
+110 
-119 GMASKIL
+119 
-126 ENLGLSLPA
+126 
-135 LREAVLNFLG
+135 
-145 NANPE
+145 
-150 ELSEKNT
+150 
-157 ESAQEI
+157 
-163 NLSSFTSSEEK
+163 SSFASSEEK

-368 DLEETVSILNGVRA
+368 DLEETVSILNGVRT

-592 EAMIRLD
+592 DAMIRLD

>member
-35 LGLSAIDG
+35 LGLCAIEG
-43 TVSHK
+43 TVSNK
-48 ILSGMGVTFR
+48 ILTTLGVSFR
-58 KVRQEIEKM
+58 KVRLEIEKM
-67 VGIGD
+67 VGMGD

-87 AVLEFSVEESQILGT
+87 KVLEMSVEESQILNSSY
-102 EHIGTEHI
+102 IGTEHI

-119 GMASKIL
+119 GMAGKIL
-126 ENLGLSLPA
+126 SNLGLNLA
-135 LREAVLNFLG
+135 LVRETVLNFVG
-145 NANPE
+145 DGQVSDDEKPADRPERNEPE
-150 ELSEKNT
+150 EIF
-157 ESAQEI
+157 SAPARQKPAK
-163 NLSSFTSSEEK
+163 K
-174 TSKSGINKKSK
+174 TG

-197 RLATQHKLD
+197 ALAAKNQLD
-206 PVIGREEEIER
+206 PVIGRDEEIER
-217 VVQILARRTKN
+217 LVQILARRTKN

-251 ARGEISDLL
+251 AKGEISDVLAE
-260 SGKRLLAL
+260 KRLLAL
-268 DMASVIAGTKYR
+268 DMGSVVAGTKYR

-292 EMAAAQ
+292 ELAAAKN
-298 DAIIFIDELHTI
+298 AIVFIDELHTI
-310 IGAGAAEGSMDA
+310 IGAGGAEGSIDA

-346 RKYVETD
+346 RKYIEAD

-359 FQPVVIEPP
+359 FQPVVADPP
-368 DLEETVSILNGVRA
+368 DVDQTITILKGLRP
-382 KYEQHHKV
+382 KYEEHHGV

-397 RAAAAISD
+397 RAAATISD
-405 RYISDRALPDKA
+405 RYITDRVLPDKA

-429 LKNAVLPP
+429 LKNAILPP

-442 QAEYNQAI
+442 QAALNQAQQ
-450 LEKDEAL
+450 EKENFMAQ
-457 SNKEFEKA
+457 KEFEKA
-465 AAAKDTEDRL
+465 AQAKETEKSLRVEVDEL
-475 KAYIDNLK
+475 KK
-483 AKWQE
+483 KWQE
-488 EHAKNVPEVTEEDIA
+488 AHGKTTPKVTEEDIA

-521 TDKILHMEEHLHE
+521 MDKILHMEEHLHQR
-534 HIIGQ
+534 IIGQ
-539 DDAVRVVS
+539 EDAVKAVS
-547 QAIRRNRTGLGNPH
+547 QAIRRNRTGLGNPN

-592 EAMIRLD
+592 DAMIRLD

-661 EGALS
+661 EGALT

-687 AREITNKGSQLGF
+687 AREITNKGNSLGF
-700 AARQSEEE
+700 TAQQSAEE
-708 EYQDM
+708 EYNGM
-713 RKNVMEEVKKTFN
+713 RQNVMDEVKKTFN

-739 HSLSKDNIGAI
+739 HALSKENIGDI
-750 LDLALKEVDDK
+750 LNVALKKVDAKLADRGLSIK
-761 LTEKELTLELTPEAK
+761 LTQAAKEY
-776 DFLVE
+776 LVE
-781 KGFDVKFGARP
+781 KGFDAKFGARP
-792 LLRTLQREL
+792 LLRTIQREL
-801 EDPLAENILINQYAA
+801 EDPLAEHILISRAKA
-816 GTKIIVHFNK
+816 GSKINVDFDK
-826 ETGKLTFS
+826 QAGKLTFS
-834 GAGTKSKRKQTAHI
+834 TAAAGKRKTVLI

>member
-1 MAKRFT
+1 MAKKFT
-7 ENAQKII
+7 SNAQKII

-35 LGLSAIDG
+35 LGLSAIEG
-43 TVSHK
+43 TVSNK
-48 ILSGMGVTFR
+48 ILSNLGVTFR

-67 VGIGD
+67 VGVGD

-87 AVLEFSVEESQILGT
+87 KVLEFSVEESQMLGN

-119 GMASKIL
+119 GMACKIL
-126 ENLGLSLPA
+126 ENLGLNLD
-135 LREAVLNFLG
+135 LVRDTVLSFLG
-145 NANPE
+145 DAEQGDLNEDISDLP
-150 ELSEKNT
+150 
-157 ESAQEI
+157 QEI
-163 NLSSFTSSEEK
+163 NLNSL
-174 TSKSGINKKSK
+174 SKNSRESVAKKKSK

-197 RLATQHKLD
+197 RLAAQNKLD

-217 VVQILARRTKN
+217 LVQILVRRSKN

-251 ARGEISDLL
+251 ARGEISDVLG
-260 SGKRLLAL
+260 GKRLLAL
-268 DMASVIAGTKYR
+268 DLASVVAGTKYR

-292 EMAAAQ
+292 EMASAQ

-310 IGAGAAEGSMDA
+310 IGAGAAEGSIDA

-346 RKYVETD
+346 RKYIEAD

-359 FQPVVIEPP
+359 FQPVVADPP
-368 DLEETVSILNGVRA
+368 DVEETITILKGVRG
-382 KYEQHHKV
+382 KYEAHHKV

-397 RAAAAISD
+397 RAAAAIAD
-405 RYISDRALPDKA
+405 RYITDRAMPDKA

-429 LKNAVLPP
+429 LKHAVLPP

-442 QAEYNQAI
+442 QAEYNQAV
-450 LEKDEAL
+450 LEKDDAL
-457 SNKEFEKA
+457 SKKEFEKA
-465 AAAKDTEDRL
+465 AAAKETEDRL
-475 KAYIDNLK
+475 KNYIDHLK
-483 AKWQE
+483 QKWQE
-488 EHAKNVPEVTEEDIA
+488 ERGKQTPEVTEEDIA

-521 TDKILHMEEHLHE
+521 TDKILHMEEELHE
-534 HIIGQ
+534 RIIGQ
-539 DDAVRVVS
+539 DDAVKAVS

-592 EAMIRLD
+592 DAMIRLD

-679 VIMTSNVG
+679 IIMTSNVG

-700 AARQSEEE
+700 AAKQSEEE
-708 EYQDM
+708 QYKDM
-713 RKNVMEEVKKTFN
+713 RQNVMEEVKKTFN

-739 HSLSKDNIGAI
+739 HSLSKEHIGQI
-750 LDLALKEVDDK
+750 LDLALEDVADK
-761 LTEKELTLELTPEAK
+761 LAEKELELELTPAAK
-776 DFLVE
+776 EFLVE

-801 EDPLAENILINQYAA
+801 EDPLAENILVNRYPA
-816 GTKIIVHFNK
+816 GAKIIVDCDK
-826 ETGKLTFS
+826 EAGKLTFS
-834 GAGTKSKRKQTAHI
+834 GAATKKEAVSI

>member
-1 MAKRFT
+1 MPKRFT

-35 LGLSAIDG
+35 LGLAAIDG
-43 TVSHK
+43 TVSNK
-48 ILSGMGVTFR
+48 ILTGLGVTFR
-58 KVRQEIEKM
+58 KVRLEIEKM

-87 AVLEFSVEESQILGT
+87 KVLEFSVEESQLLGT
-102 EHIGTEHI
+102 QHIGTEHI

-119 GMASKIL
+119 GMACKIL
-126 ENLGLSLPA
+126 ENLGLNLTHVRDSI
-135 LREAVLNFLG
+135 LNYIGDAEPGDLTEDLS
-145 NANPE
+145 ADNPE
-150 ELSEKNT
+150 ETTRETSR
-157 ESAQEI
+157 SAQ
-163 NLSSFTSSEEK
+163 TK
-174 TSKSGINKKSK
+174 KKSK

-197 RLATQHKLD
+197 ALAKNNALD
-206 PVIGREEEIER
+206 PVIGRDEEIER
-217 VVQILARRTKN
+217 LVQILARRTKN
-228 NPVLIG
+228 NPVLLG

-251 ARGEISDLL
+251 ARGEISDVLN
-260 SGKRLLAL
+260 GKRLLAL
-268 DMASVIAGTKYR
+268 DLASVVAGTKYR

-292 EMAAAQ
+292 EIAAAK

-310 IGAGAAEGSMDA
+310 IGAGAAEGSIDA

-346 RKYVETD
+346 RKYIETD

-359 FQPVVIEPP
+359 FQPITVDPP
-368 DLEETVSILNGVRA
+368 DVEQTITILKGIRA

-390 KYTDGAV
+390 KYADDAL
-397 RAAAAISD
+397 RAAAAIAD
-405 RYISDRALPDKA
+405 RYITDRAMPDKA
-417 LDLFDEAGARAR
+417 IDLFDEAGARAR

-437 EIKQK
+437 EIKEKQK
-442 QAEYNQAI
+442 EYNQAVE
-450 LEKDEAL
+450 EKDQAL
-457 SNKEFEKA
+457 ANKEFEKA

-475 KAYIDNLK
+475 KNYIDHLK
-483 AKWQE
+483 KKWQE
-488 EHAKNVPEVTEEDIA
+488 EREQKQPEVTKEDIA

-534 HIIGQ
+534 RIIGQ
-539 DDAVRVVS
+539 EEAVRAVS
-547 QAIRRNRTGLGNPH
+547 QAIRRNRTGLGNPN

-575 GKTELAKSLATF
+575 GKTELAKSLASF

-592 EAMIRLD
+592 DAMIRLD

-661 EGALS
+661 EGYLS
-666 DNLGH
+666 DTLGH

-687 AREITNKGSQLGF
+687 AREITNKGSNLGF
-700 AARQSEEE
+700 AAKTTEEQQ
-708 EYQDM
+708 YQDM
-713 RKNVMEEVKKTFN
+713 RQGVMDEVKKTFN

-739 HSLSKDNIGAI
+739 HALTKENIAQI
-750 LDLALKEVDDK
+750 LDLALEEVDDK
-761 LTEKELTLELTPEAK
+761 LANKELELELTDNAK
-776 DFLVE
+776 NYLIE
-781 KGFDVKFGARP
+781 RGFDAKYGARP

-801 EDPLAENILINQYAA
+801 EDPLAENILTSRYAP
-816 GTKIIVHFNK
+816 GTVIRVDLNK
-826 ETGKLTFS
+826 DTQKLTFS
-834 GAGTKSKRKQTAHI
+834 NAASKPKNAVAI

>member
-1 MAKRFT
+1 MPKRFT

-35 LGLSAIDG
+35 LGLAAIDG
-43 TVSHK
+43 TVSNK
-48 ILSGMGVTFR
+48 ILTGLGVTFR
-58 KVRQEIEKM
+58 KVRLEIEKM

-87 AVLEFSVEESQILGT
+87 KVLEFSVEESQLLGT
-102 EHIGTEHI
+102 QHIGTEHI

-119 GMASKIL
+119 GMACKIL
-126 ENLGLSLPA
+126 ENLGLNLTHVRDSI
-135 LREAVLNFLG
+135 LNYIGDAEPGDLTEDLS
-145 NANPE
+145 ADNPE
-150 ELSEKNT
+150 ETTRETSR
-157 ESAQEI
+157 SAQ
-163 NLSSFTSSEEK
+163 TK
-174 TSKSGINKKSK
+174 KKSK

-197 RLATQHKLD
+197 ALAKNNALD
-206 PVIGREEEIER
+206 PVIGRDEEIER
-217 VVQILARRTKN
+217 LVQILARRTKN
-228 NPVLIG
+228 NPVLLG

-251 ARGEISDLL
+251 ARGEISDVLN
-260 SGKRLLAL
+260 GKRLLAL
-268 DMASVIAGTKYR
+268 DLASVVAGTKYR

-292 EMAAAQ
+292 EIAAAK

-310 IGAGAAEGSMDA
+310 IGAGAAEGSIDA

-346 RKYVETD
+346 RKYIETD

-359 FQPVVIEPP
+359 FQPITVDPP
-368 DLEETVSILNGVRA
+368 DVEQTITILKGIRA

-390 KYTDGAV
+390 KYADDAL
-397 RAAAAISD
+397 RAAAAIAD
-405 RYISDRALPDKA
+405 RYITDRAMPDKA
-417 LDLFDEAGARAR
+417 IDLFDEAGARAR

-437 EIKQK
+437 EIKEKQK
-442 QAEYNQAI
+442 EYNQAVE
-450 LEKDEAL
+450 EKDQAL
-457 SNKEFEKA
+457 ANKEFEKA

-475 KAYIDNLK
+475 KNYIDHLK
-483 AKWQE
+483 KKWQE
-488 EHAKNVPEVTEEDIA
+488 EREQKQPEVTKEDIA

-534 HIIGQ
+534 RIIGQ
-539 DDAVRVVS
+539 EEAVRAVS
-547 QAIRRNRTGLGNPH
+547 QAIRRNRTGLGNPN

-575 GKTELAKSLATF
+575 GKTELAKSLASF

-592 EAMIRLD
+592 DAMIRLD

-661 EGALS
+661 EGYLS
-666 DNLGH
+666 DTLGH

-687 AREITNKGSQLGF
+687 AREITNKGSNLGF
-700 AARQSEEE
+700 AAKTTEEQQ
-708 EYQDM
+708 YQDM
-713 RKNVMEEVKKTFN
+713 RQGVMDEVKKTFN

-739 HSLSKDNIGAI
+739 HALTKENIAQI
-750 LDLALKEVDDK
+750 LDLALEDVDDK
-761 LTEKELTLELTPEAK
+761 LANKELELELTDSAK
-776 DFLVE
+776 NFLIE
-781 KGFDVKFGARP
+781 RGFDAKYGARP

-801 EDPLAENILINQYAA
+801 EDPLAENILISRYAP
-816 GTKIIVHFNK
+816 GTVIRVDLNK
-826 ETGKLTFS
+826 DTQKLTFS
-834 GAGTKSKRKQTAHI
+834 NAASKPKNAVAI

>member
-35 LGLSAIDG
+35 LGLSAIEG

-48 ILSGMGVTFR
+48 ILSNLGVSFR

-87 AVLEFSVEESQILGT
+87 KVLEFSVEESQMLGT

-119 GMASKIL
+119 GMAGKIL
-126 ENLGLSLPA
+126 ANLGLNLDA
-135 LREAVLNFLG
+135 VRDTVLNFLG
-145 NANPE
+145 DAEPE
-150 ELSEKNT
+150 DLEEDLSDLP
-157 ESAQEI
+157 QEI
-163 NLSSFTSSEEK
+163 NLNSVPKNNRTADLK
-174 TSKSGINKKSK
+174 KKSK

-197 RLATQHKLD
+197 LLASQNKLD

-217 VVQILARRTKN
+217 IVQILARRTKN

-251 ARGEISDLL
+251 ARGEISDVL
-260 SGKRLLAL
+260 SGKRLLGL
-268 DMASVIAGTKYR
+268 DLASVIAGTKYR

-292 EMAAAQ
+292 ELAAAQ
-298 DAIIFIDELHTI
+298 DAIVFIDELHTI
-310 IGAGAAEGSMDA
+310 IGAGAAEGSIDA

-346 RKYVETD
+346 RKYIEAD

-359 FQPVVIEPP
+359 FQPVVADPP
-368 DLEETVSILNGVRA
+368 DVDETITILKGIRN
-382 KYEQHHKV
+382 KYEAHHKV

-397 RAAAAISD
+397 RAAAAIAD
-405 RYISDRALPDKA
+405 RYITDRAMPDKA

-429 LKNAVLPP
+429 LKNAILPP

-442 QAEYNQAI
+442 QAEYNQA
-450 LEKDEAL
+450 LQEKEEAM
-457 SNKEFEKA
+457 SQKEFEKA
-465 AAAKDTEDRL
+465 AAAKDTEERL
-475 KAYIDNLK
+475 KAYIDHLK
-483 AKWQE
+483 QKWQE
-488 EHAKNVPEVTEEDIA
+488 ERNKQVPEVTEEDIA

-534 HIIGQ
+534 RIIGQ
-539 DDAVRVVS
+539 NDAVKVIS

-592 EAMIRLD
+592 DAMVRLD

-661 EGALS
+661 EGSLS

-700 AARQSEEE
+700 AAKQSEEE
-708 EYQDM
+708 EYKDM
-713 RKNVMEEVKKTFN
+713 RANVMEEVKKTFN

-739 HSLSKDNIGAI
+739 HSLSKEHIGQI
-750 LDLALKEVDDK
+750 LDLALKEVDEK
-761 LTEKELTLELTPEAK
+761 LAEKELTLQLAPEAK

-801 EDPLAENILINQYAA
+801 EDPLAENILINRYPA
-816 GTKIIVHFNK
+816 GAQIIVHLDK
-826 ETGKLTFS
+826 DAGKLTFS
-834 GAGTKSKRKQTAHI
+834 GQTADKKEAVTL